1 MKRFRYGN
9 NFQTFQATNINTVAP
24 LGYLEVSAGD
34 TIHGS
39 VQAHVISDVAKR
51 AILNRC
57 YFDVAAFYVP
67 FRLLWDGF
75 PEWLLTSGTSGTVPT
90 VNNALENNFEPLG
103 IGSHPAWFRRAYNLI
118 WNQFY
123 RSQDIPELTDLDNQ
137 AMQLGEFRKSTFYES
152 IRPSTSILGA
162 TAPVDGSAFGSLTVD
177 IDKLR
182 KSFTVDR
189 INKIRSWYGTKYTD
203 FLSSLGV
210 EASWSILDEPEVI
223 GKKTG
228 TLKFKRKSS
237 SYSGAAYES
246 GTSEFTPLGAPAGN
260 LEGQLTIPIRRT
272 FCPEHGL
279 IAVMGIT
286 RLERINTAAISP
298 TLLKDNYSMY
308 WLPEHEFEKE
318 VQWPAKILGTNT
330 SGERVSLPPFEDL
343 RKGTNLSSA
352 AAAYNYQR
360 AYMALYTDAD
370 PATYRIYTRPG
381 AGDYSYLFQG
391 YTSTQLQSINTW
403 RMVRHSPLKP
413 PPRPGGVA

>member
-9 NFQTFQATNINTVAP
+9 NFQTFQASNLQSVVP
-24 LGYLEVSAGD
+24 LGYMEVAAGD
-34 TIHGS
+34 TVNGS
-39 VQAHVISDVAKR
+39 VTSHFISDVTKR

-57 YFDVAAFYVP
+57 YYDLAAFYVP
-67 FRLLWDGF
+67 YRLLWDGF
-75 PEWLLTSGTSGTVPT
+75 PEWLLTSGTSGSVPT

-103 IGSHPAWFRRAYNLI
+103 IGVHPVWFRRAYNLI

-123 RSQDIPELTDLDNQ
+123 RSQDIPEITNLDNQ

-152 IRPSTSILGA
+152 LRPSTSILGA
-162 TAPVDGSAFGSLTVD
+162 DVPVEGSAFGALSVN
-177 IDKLR
+177 IDELR
-182 KSFTVDR
+182 KTFSVDR

-237 SYSGAAYES
+237 SYSGAAYEA

-260 LEGQLTIPIRRT
+260 FEGQVTIPVRRT

-279 IAVMGIT
+279 IAVMAIA
-286 RLERINTAAISP
+286 RLERINTASIHPA
-298 TLLKDNYSMY
+298 LLKDDYQFY
-308 WLPEHEFEKE
+308 WLPEHEFSKTQE
-318 VQWPAKILGTNT
+318 WPAKILGTNT

-343 RKGTNLSSA
+343 RKGVNLSA
-352 AAAYNYQR
+352 AGAAYNYNR
-360 AYMALYTDAD
+360 AYAALYTDAD

-381 AGDYSYLFQG
+381 AADYSYLFQS
-391 YTSTQLQSINTW
+391 YTSTQWQAVNTW
-403 RMVRHSPLKP
+403 RMVRHSPIKP
-413 PPRPGGVA
+413 DPRPGGVA